1 MFGFRKNKNK
11 VNGIDLN
18 DVIELHK
25 VPEDFHPKGEI
36 GQYVFMKK
44 EDYQRVKDLGLDLLE
59 MRDELFKDVPKV
71 EDDPLYSIFDADGKD
86 RRIMTEGYY
95 FKNLLPIIRIL
106 CTMKNYDKNGKFLDE
121 KTRIGME
128 REYQNLIHHEYA
140 TDFARSYDCDLHGLI
155 LAMAMSGFARA
166 TMKPFCDELSQKYR
180 VLVQEKMDNPNIA
193 HNYKELERKT
203 KNMNALDSVFEFGE
217 TRTLTSVWESFWG
230 YKAIGAYCND
240 LDKYMK
246 FFFDLRMKWGLH
258 DGKPEHDPIIGE
270 MDKILKNKMTLM
282 QASDVYAQMHFG
294 CKDFSE
300 FFMAEEPE
308 FLDTMYAHRKDK
320 EDEKLDFPQLDPSPD
335 TQKRYTKIMMD
346 YVSGLKKYYL
356 SHMYGI
362 DEDISYSGD
371 IDIITNDLK
380 MCLEAHFVMAFY
392 RCAWNLQTF
401 DELRIYDDMGNLKLP
416 PRKELEEQGY
426 INFNDDG
433 SVKSLVE
440 HNITDVKGFI
450 AANVDIERSISYL
463 KKARGETCE
472 TALGN
477 LMAFPTAFYLDFV
490 AVNMA
495 CLGTEGYDRPFD
507 DAFVGNGRV

>member
-1 MFGFRKNKNK
+1 
-11 VNGIDLN
+11 
-18 DVIELHK
+18 
-25 VPEDFHPKGEI
+25 
-36 GQYVFMKK
+36 
-44 EDYQRVKDLGLDLLE
+44 
-59 MRDELFKDVPKV
+59 
-71 EDDPLYSIFDADGKD
+71 
-86 RRIMTEGYY
+86 
-95 FKNLLPIIRIL
+95 
-106 CTMKNYDKNGKFLDE
+106 
-121 KTRIGME
+121 
-128 REYQNLIHHEYA
+128 
-140 TDFARSYDCDLHGLI
+140 
-155 LAMAMSGFARA
+155 
-166 TMKPFCDELSQKYR
+166 
-180 VLVQEKMDNPNIA
+180 
-193 HNYKELERKT
+193 
-203 KNMNALDSVFEFGE
+203 
-217 TRTLTSVWESFWG
+217 
-230 YKAIGAYCND
+230 
-240 LDKYMK
+240 
-246 FFFDLRMKWGLH
+246 
-258 DGKPEHDPIIGE
+258 
-270 MDKILKNKMTLM
+270 
-282 QASDVYAQMHFG
+282 
-294 CKDFSE
+294 
-300 FFMAEEPE
+300 MAEEPE
-308 FLDTMYAHRKDK
+308 FLDTMYVHRKDK